1 LSSIHTVTSIL
12 TFNAGMIDIRTLGIP
27 VYRPLPRVSERLRR
41 LPDALAALDADIVC
55 LQELYQR
62 RQQNW
67 LRAELANRYPYAA
80 GMPVGGVRLGSDL
93 MVLSK
98 YPITA
103 TRSLRFEVAMTEES
117 LFTDRGFQL
126 VDLELPGAG
135 PIRLIN
141 LHASAGG
148 LFRHPEGVAAAAIR
162 TRQIDQVLQSV
173 GEGPVILAG
182 DFNAGSEASPVH
194 YRTVLD
200 AGYRDAFAAA
210 DGEGATWDPR
220 NPLVAGGKEHHLQA
234 QRIDHVFLNHAAA
247 AKLRPADARIVLD
260 GSPPLSDHF
269 GVLVEFEANA

>member
-1 LSSIHTVTSIL
+1 MTSIL
-12 TFNAGMIDIRTLGIP
+12 TFNAGLIDIRMLGIP
-27 VYRPLPRVSERLRR
+27 VYRPLPGVPGRLRR

-55 LQELYQR
+55 LQEVYQR
-62 RQQNW
+62 RQQDW
-67 LRAELANRYPYAA
+67 LRRALGDRYPHAA
-80 GMPVGGVRLGSDL
+80 GMPAGGFRLGSDL

-103 TRSLRFEVAMTEES
+103 IRSLRFEVAMTEER

-126 VDLELPGAG
+126 VDLELPVAG
-135 PIRLIN
+135 SVRLVN

-148 LFRHPEGVAAAAIR
+148 LFRHPEGAAAETIR
-162 TRQIDQVLQSV
+162 TRQIDQVLRSA
-173 GEGPVILAG
+173 GEGPVVLAG

-194 YRTVLD
+194 YRMVLD

-210 DGEGATWDPR
+210 DGAGASWDPR

-234 QRIDHVFLNHAAA
+234 QRIDHVFLNHSAA

-260 GSPPLSDHF
+260 GSPPLSDHY
-269 GVLVEFEANA
+269 GVLVEFEASAAQGT